1 MTIDNK
7 FIFTKKS
14 LNAIPYELKKNQK
27 SYYDL
32 STPGLILRVG
42 EVYKTFYIQGR
53 VKGGEAVRVS
63 IGKYPT
69 VSIDEARELAVVIQ
83 GKLNAG
89 INPNKERISVI
100 QDEENALKA
109 EEEKATK
116 QKSKDSETLEWLFNT
131 YINEHLIN
139 KKGSRSST
147 LDDLE
152 GAKKY
157 FSEKTIQ
164 TLKKKTDDN
173 GKVIDGVWELDKQVV
188 LPNWLD
194 RPYRSITHE
203 EVLNRFKL
211 LAVSAP
217 SRKMPVLKPVE
228 RTHQLNFRYLR
239 AVYNYIIPKA
249 SYKES
254 DDLIKNP
261 VEVISIFK
269 LWEDPKVRTRQ
280 LDIEDVSFYK
290 WLKALFNYD
299 YSNGVIRDYLLFSL
313 MQTGR
318 SIDVCKLKWEN
329 IDFKKEEIFYFKT
342 KNGDDY
348 TFPMT
353 KAVKT
358 LLLNRHKIKSSEWVF
373 ELKGTKYGHV
383 PRNVKHHFKMLYEQS
398 DVKISHHD
406 LRRTWSTATMKL
418 DEKIS
423 DKVLDFCLK
432 HTIAGANKHYFI
444 PEKKVLQ
451 QALQQVETYLIDRY
465 NTYSLE
471 SNPKTVKEE

>member
-1 MTIDNK
+1 MLNEEK
-7 FIFTKKS
+7 FSFTKKS
-14 LNAIPYELKKNQK
+14 LDALPYVDDYKNK
-27 SYYDL
+27 SYYDKNIN
-32 STPGLILRVG
+32 GLLIRVG
-42 EVYKTFYIQGR
+42 KTSKSFYLQGR
-53 VKGGEAVRVS
+53 VKGGETVRVS
-63 IGKYPT
+63 MGKYPAL
-69 VSIDEARELAVVIQ
+69 SIEEARGLALVIQ
-83 GKLNAG
+83 GKLNSG
-89 INPNKERISVI
+89 INPNKEKASVI
-100 QDEENALKA
+100 EDEENALKA
-109 EEEKATK
+109 EEEKVSKQNTK
-116 QKSKDSETLEWLFNT
+116 NSQTLEWLFNT
-131 YINEHLIN
+131 YIEEHLKN
-139 KKGSRSST
+139 KRGSRSST

-164 TLKKKTDDN
+164 TLKKKTDKN
-173 GKVIDGVWELDKQVV
+173 GNVIDGAWELDKQVV

-194 RPYRSITHE
+194 RPYRNITHE
-203 EVLNRFKL
+203 DVLSRFKL

-261 VEVISIFK
+261 AEVISIFK
-269 LWEDPKVRTRQ
+269 LWENPKVRTRQ

-290 WLKALFNYD
+290 WLEALFNYN
-299 YSNGVIRDYLLFSL
+299 YSNGVVRDYLLFSL

-358 LLLNRHKIKSSEWVF
+358 ILLNRHKIKSSEWVF
-373 ELKGTKYGHV
+373 ELDGTKFGHV
-383 PRNVKHHFKMLYEQS
+383 PRNVKFHFKKLYEKS
-398 DVKISHHD
+398 GVKISHHD

-418 DEKIS
+418 EEKIS

-451 QALQQVETYLIDRY
+451 QALQQVETYLIGRY
-465 NTYSLE
+465 NTYNLE